1 MTSLVV
7 ATTGPESVS
16 VSESNMEVVKE
27 KQRKKKKKKNRER
40 CCLRY
45 MKEGKEN
52 KRLNG
57 EEDKKSLLCVC
68 VEMSKLGLLSLY
80 DFIAKCLNSD

>member
-1 MTSLVV
+1 
-7 ATTGPESVS
+7 
-16 VSESNMEVVKE
+16 MEVVKE

-80 DFIAKCLNSD
+80 DFIAKCLNIAIHQRMQLPRLGKNAIQ